1 MTPVPAVRDRVLGTE
16 VLVAGVPPAAQ
27 AAALAALHRVEAVF
41 SRFRPTSDL
50 CRVNAAGGAP
60 VRVAPVFAAA
70 LADACAH
77 AAATGGAFSPLLG
90 REVAATG
97 YAVDLAQVPG
107 RPSAAPPPALASP
120 RVRIDHGTATVA
132 VPPGV
137 AVDLGGFVKGWAVQR
152 VADELRAGGAPR
164 GLVDAGGDVAC
175 WTDGEPWRIGVAP
188 PGPGAALRV
197 LRLPG
202 RAAVATGSTARRA
215 WRDAGG
221 APQHHVIDP
230 RTGRPARSGYV
241 QATTWETGE
250 WADLGALEA
259 AATALLVL
267 GPEQGPPLLAARYPD
282 ASWLAVDPDGAT
294 TSGGAR

>member
-1 MTPVPAVRDRVLGTE
+1 VTPVPAVRDRVLGTE
-16 VLVAGVPPAAQ
+16 VLVAGVPSAAQ

-41 SRFRPTSDL
+41 SRFRPGSDL
-50 CRVNAAGGAP
+50 CRVNAAGGVP

-77 AAATGGAFSPLLG
+77 AAATGGVFSPLLG

-97 YAVDLAQVPG
+97 YAVDLAEVPG
-107 RPSAAPPPALASP
+107 RPSAAPPPAVTAP
-120 RVRIDHGTATVA
+120 RVRIDHGSGTVA

-137 AVDLGGFVKGWAVQR
+137 ALDLGGFVKGWAVQR

-175 WTDGEPWRIGVAP
+175 WTDGEPWRVGVAR
-188 PGPGAALRV
+188 PGTDARV
-197 LRLPG
+197 LRLHG
-202 RAAVATGSTARRA
+202 RAAVATGSTAHRA
-215 WRDAGG
+215 WRDADG

-230 RTGRPARSGYV
+230 RTGRPCRSGWV
-241 QATTWETGE
+241 RVTTWQAGE
-250 WADLGALEA
+250 GADLGALEA

-282 ASWLAVDPDGAT
+282 ASWLAVDPAGAT
-294 TSGGAR
+294 TTGGVR